1 MFVLTHGIVW
11 YTKLQNK
18 ENECTRTKI
27 SINEGKADITA
38 PQHTTSIAIAI
49 MLKSLRK

>member
-18 ENECTRTKI
+18 ENECTNNLAFKI
-27 SINEGKADITA
+27 YYIYFDNLLIN
-38 PQHTTSIAIAI
+38 
-49 MLKSLRK
+49 